1 MLAIC
6 LAMLDQEA
14 DRRLFLETYEANK
27 RRVYHVAYGVLQD
40 QHLAEDVVQ
49 DVFLRLAE
57 KFTEISQKDCHK
69 LDAWCVITG
78 RNRAIDLLRR
88 QREVPAEPDDT
99 DPDPAPVPEDAV
111 AQLESAE
118 RLMRLVAALPDRYGA
133 PLRLLAQG
141 YTYREIAAALEI
153 SEAAVRQRVRRGR
166 ALLWKEL
173 QRDEE

>member
-88 QREVPAEPDDT
+88 RREVPAEPDD
-99 DPDPAPVPEDAV
+99 
-111 AQLESAE
+111 LS
-118 RLMRLVAALPDRYGA
+118 L
-133 PLRLLAQG
+133 
-141 YTYREIAAALEI
+141 IHI
-153 SEAAVRQRVRRGR
+153 
-166 ALLWKEL
+166 
-173 QRDEE
+173 